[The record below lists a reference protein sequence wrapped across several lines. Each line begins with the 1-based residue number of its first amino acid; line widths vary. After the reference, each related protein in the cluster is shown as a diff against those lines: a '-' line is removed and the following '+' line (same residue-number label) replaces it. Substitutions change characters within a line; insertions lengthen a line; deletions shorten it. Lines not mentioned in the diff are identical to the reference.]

1 MTKPVLIVQG
11 AQWGSE
17 GKGGVAYSLCQRE
30 SVKWAVR
37 TGSINAGHTVYH
49 NGKKLVFQQ
58 LPTGS
63 ALPDINVV
71 IGPGAYVHVDTFI
84 KEVEQA
90 NCRDRIFVD
99 GQCGIHLDDYT
110 KEASLENRKLR
121 IGATGKGCAEAIIH
135 KIKDRGLPGPPLLLR
150 DRWDD
155 LFEKPMACDAAYM
168 LTKAY
173 DNGERILLEGT
184 QGELLDFH
192 TGPYPFV
199 TSRQTL
205 AASWVS
211 EAGLSPALDYDV
223 ILVARTYPIRVA
235 GNSGPMGKEITWPV
249 LARRMNERLLKFGH
263 PAVVDEGVI
272 EEYEFFLE
280 RSINARKV
288 KGSDPNETSLMAPT
302 EAIMAMS
309 DYSQKELYKLF
320 ETTTVTKRL
329 RRIAELDV
337 EQLRRTVSKVKPVY
351 LVLTF
356 LNYVFPEI
364 AYTKQ
369 IHEEAER
376 YILELQSFI
385 GCPITYVT
393 IGPKPEDMILTP
405 DGF

>member
-1 MTKPVLIVQG
+1 
-11 AQWGSE
+11 
-17 GKGGVAYSLCQRE
+17 
-30 SVKWAVR
+30 
-37 TGSINAGHTVYH
+37 
-49 NGKKLVFQQ
+49 
-58 LPTGS
+58 
-63 ALPDINVV
+63 
-71 IGPGAYVHVDTFI
+71 
-84 KEVEQA
+84 
-90 NCRDRIFVD
+90 
-99 GQCGIHLDDYT
+99 
-110 KEASLENRKLR
+110 
-121 IGATGKGCAEAIIH
+121 
-135 KIKDRGLPGPPLLLR
+135 
-150 DRWDD
+150 
-155 LFEKPMACDAAYM
+155 
-168 LTKAY
+168 
-173 DNGERILLEGT
+173 
-184 QGELLDFH
+184 
-192 TGPYPFV
+192 
-199 TSRQTL
+199 
-205 AASWVS
+205 
-211 EAGLSPALDYDV
+211 
-223 ILVARTYPIRVA
+223 
-235 GNSGPMGKEITWPV
+235 MGKEITWPV